1 MSEDNDTGDS
11 GFFERLEVDPGKKA
25 SVDALAELHQLV
37 AKALS
42 GRISAGVWSSGDI
55 AAATKFLKDN
65 NITADAADNQD
76 LQELREA
83 LENKQAARA
92 AARKSHTMD
101 PDELAKIAMDEIS
114 KDMGQDVWH

>member
-1 MSEDNDTGDS
+1 MSDEDKEDS

-25 SVDALAELHQLV
+25 SVDALSELHQLV

-42 GRISAGVWSSGDI
+42 GRIMAGVWSSGDI

-65 NITADAADNQD
+65 NITADAGDNQD
-76 LQELREA
+76 LQELRDA
-83 LENKQAARA
+83 LEKKQAARA
-92 AARKSHTMD
+92 AARQGSTMD

-114 KDMGQDVWH
+114 KDIGQDVWH